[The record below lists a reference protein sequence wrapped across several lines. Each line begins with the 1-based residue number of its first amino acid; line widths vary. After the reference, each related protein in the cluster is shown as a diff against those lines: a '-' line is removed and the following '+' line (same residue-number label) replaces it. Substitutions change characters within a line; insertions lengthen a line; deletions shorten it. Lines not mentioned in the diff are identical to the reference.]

1 VKTTRT
7 PGDPCSVSIYICISQ
22 PCCAYVPFLLF
33 LILFAYSCAVQPDR
47 SLSLPLFVKSLEDI

>member
-1 VKTTRT
+1 VYSK
-7 PGDPCSVSIYICISQ
+7 SSLASIYICISQ